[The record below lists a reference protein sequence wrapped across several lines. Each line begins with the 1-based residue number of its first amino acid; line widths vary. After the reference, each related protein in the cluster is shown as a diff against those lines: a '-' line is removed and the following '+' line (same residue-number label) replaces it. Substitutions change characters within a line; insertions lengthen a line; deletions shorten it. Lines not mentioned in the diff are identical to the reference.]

1 MKVIKWSIVLGVLL
15 CSIIILYWIGFAFL
29 YSYGAGSGG
38 TGKIKNYKFKAH
50 AKISI
55 NEFRKNFEGQNII
68 IYDTIVKSSAFD
80 RENVIIYLEKEKM
93 RYIISFPSE
102 DGDFSSFMLIKINGQ
117 INDDFGWF
125 SLDKY
130 RKVKLFEDD
139 IIEPLSKKY
148 ERIEE

>member
-1 MKVIKWSIVLGVLL
+1 MKVIKWSIVLGVLV

-38 TGKIKNYKFKAH
+38 TGKIKNYKFEAH

-55 NEFRKNFEGQNII
+55 NEFRKIFEGQNII
-68 IYDTIVKSSAFD
+68 IYDTIVKSSAFE
-80 RENVIIYLEKEKM
+80 RENVIIYLEKEKT